1 DATRV
6 QEPPE
11 PPKARAPPV
20 EEHICDAV
28 SDLAVHA
35 AWCILERNS
44 DAVILEV
51 RRRAARPCLEGSKSR
66 NRLSER
72 CAWPV
77 VFFCGAIPSALTTSA
92 APIHHLQEAGTMFKR
107 LLVLGPA
114 AL

>member
-1 DATRV
+1 MKMRIGCTSR
-6 QEPPE
+6 QNRPRREL
-11 PPKARAPPV
+11 PPV

-66 NRLSER
+66 NRPSER

-77 VFFCGAIPSALTTSA
+77 VFLVGRS
-92 APIHHLQEAGTMFKR
+92 HR
-107 LLVLGPA
+107 LDRKKPPPEPHPRPTL
-114 AL
+114 